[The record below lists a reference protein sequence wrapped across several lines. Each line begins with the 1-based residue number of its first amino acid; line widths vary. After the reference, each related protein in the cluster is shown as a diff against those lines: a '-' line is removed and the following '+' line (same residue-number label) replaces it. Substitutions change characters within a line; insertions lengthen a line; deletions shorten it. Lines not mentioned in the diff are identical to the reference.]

1 MELNFRCVAFR
12 HKFKKSLINP
22 CKHMIKTSD
31 KMLFD
36 QVPQSEYKFVNH
48 NMAKY
53 FMKSYFKLD
62 YTQDSVRD
70 K

>member
-48 NMAKY
+48 NVAKS
-53 FMKSYFKLD
+53 FMKSYLELGYF
-62 YTQDSVRD
+62 QDSVRD
-70 K
+70 N